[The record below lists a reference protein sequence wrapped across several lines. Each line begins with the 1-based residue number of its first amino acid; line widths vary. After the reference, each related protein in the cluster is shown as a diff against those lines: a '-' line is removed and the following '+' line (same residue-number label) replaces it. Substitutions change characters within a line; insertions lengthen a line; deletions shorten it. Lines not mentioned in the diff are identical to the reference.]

1 MLIKSRSLLSDSSQ
15 ESGKEPRPLSVR
27 LKYSKLLMTDRNSI
41 WQSCQQAN
49 LLLFDNQTLSDLCRW
64 ILFLQREL
72 KSRPAFLVIKFFPV

>member
-15 ESGKEPRPLSVR
+15 GSGYEPRLKSVR
-27 LKYSKLLMTDRNSI
+27 LKYSKVLKTDRNSF
-41 WQSCQQAN
+41 WQSCQLVN
-49 LLLFDNQTLSDLCRW
+49 LVLFDNQTLYDLCRW